1 MHSSNAVHES
11 AATIMFAVAMFWM
24 SLYPERSTSSYAIS
38 ASRSAFLRVLSSS
51 FFSHLWSRCQQKNES
66 RWWVH
71 WISSIKLHVWC
82 CRWTIDTK
90 YYTADACIWTL
101 DSDGS
106 NAENITEAVF
116 KNCQALCMVF
126 DLSDVRNFSS
136 FNLIFR
142 DVVGAVYITNF
153 YRVQALPLHYKHT

>member
-1 MHSSNAVHES
+1 MRFQRVDQLSF
-11 AATIMFAVAMFWM
+11 MYC
-24 SLYPERSTSSYAIS
+24 LPRS
-38 ASRSAFLRVLSSS
+38 FLIYGPGVNRKMKTGDEFIEFL
-51 FFSHLWSRCQQKNES
+51 
-66 RWWVH
+66 
-71 WISSIKLHVWC
+71 SIKLHVWC

-136 FNLIFR
+136 FYFTFR

-153 YRVQALPLHYKHT
+153 YRVQALPLHYKPTLIECSVRLLYVCLVF